1 MDLISIIIPVYN
13 VEKYIS
19 RCLDSLINQ
28 SYKNLEIILINDGS
42 TDKSGEIC
50 DSYSNQYEN
59 IYVYH
64 KKNGGVS
71 SARNLG
77 LEKININSKFI
88 GFIDPDDFIDQDM
101 YKILYDNL
109 IKYDADMSICDM
121 EKVYNNNDYEKITN
135 TNDEKI
141 TNNIDVLEAFF
152 YDIERYGVV
161 WNKLY
166 KRECIKDI
174 KFDVV
179 KSSEDIIYSQ
189 EAIYNS
195 KKIVITNEKL
205 YYYYQRK
212 KSITKGGYKYF
223 WEDFFYASE
232 RHIEFYKKINNR
244 YLTGL
249 AIERC
254 LGIAL
259 GIFVDKYNSNSNDY
273 RKWKQVYRLTLKKY
287 IREIENYKLKIVYLL
302 YYINPKIYIRKS
314 SIQNT
319 GF

>member
-1 MDLISIIIPVYN
+1 MDLISVIIPVYN
-13 VEKYIS
+13 VEHYIT

-50 DSYSNQYEN
+50 DNYSNQYEN
-59 IYVYH
+59 IYIYH
-64 KKNGGVS
+64 KENGGVS

-77 LEKININSKFI
+77 LEKINANSKFI
-88 GFIDPDDFIDQDM
+88 GFIDPDDFIDPNM

-121 EKVYNNNDYEKITN
+121 EKIYDNNCNFKKIS
-135 TNDEKI
+135 
-141 TNNIDVLEAFF
+141 NIDDTKLTDNKEVLEDFF
-152 YDIERYGVV
+152 NGPDMYGVV

-166 KRECIKDI
+166 KRECI
-174 KFDVV
+174 
-179 KSSEDIIYSQ
+179 EDIRFEIGKAYEDIMYSP

-195 KKIVITNEKL
+195 KKIVITNKKL

-212 KSITKGGYKYF
+212 ESITHGGYKYG

-232 RHIEFYKKINNR
+232 KHIEFGKKIKNR
-244 YLTGL
+244 YFTLS

-259 GIFVDKYNSNSNDY
+259 GIFADKYNSNSKDY
-273 RKWKQVYRLTLKKY
+273 RKWKKIYRSTFIKY
-287 IREIENYKLKIVYLL
+287 IGEIENYKVKIVYLL
-302 YYINPKIYIRKS
+302 YYINPKIYIKRS
-314 SIQNT
+314 SV
-319 GF
+319 